1 MRKPVTFG
9 GAVIAVVFAAV
20 IATVVVIAQALV
32 RIVARRQG
40 DHGGSGL
47 TRGRD

>member
-9 GAVIAVVFAAV
+9 GAVIAVMFAAV

-32 RIVARRQG
+32 RIVARR
-40 DHGGSGL
+40 HGGSGL

>member
-9 GAVIAVVFAAV
+9 WAVIAVVFAAV

-32 RIVARRQG
+32 RIVARR
-40 DHGGSGL
+40 HGGSGL
-47 TRGRD
+47 TQGRD